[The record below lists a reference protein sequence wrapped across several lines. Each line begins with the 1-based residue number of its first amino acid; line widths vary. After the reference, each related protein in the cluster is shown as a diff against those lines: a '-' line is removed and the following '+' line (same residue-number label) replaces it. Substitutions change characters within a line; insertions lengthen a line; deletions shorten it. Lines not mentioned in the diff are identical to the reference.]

1 MFVNP
6 AMLDAAMRCADD
18 QNMIVSEA
26 KMTKLI
32 QAALDTFEGREAAVY
47 RAISDELRRARAK
60 HPTSRLTFTA
70 LVEEAG
76 EVAKALMDEDGFRV
90 REEAV
95 QLAAMAV
102 RLVLDGDDSLQT
114 FRKEVGLK
122 DFRWSVDD
130 V

>member
-1 MFVNP
+1 MLVTP
-6 AMLDAAMRCADD
+6 AMREAALRCADD
-18 QNMIVSEA
+18 QNMIISEA
-26 KMTKLI
+26 KMQKLI
-32 QAALDTFEGREAAVY
+32 EAALSAFDAREAAVY
-47 RAISDELRRARAK
+47 RAVSDELRRARAK
-60 HPTSRLTFTA
+60 HPSSRVTFTA

-102 RLVLDGDDSLQT
+102 RLVLDGDDSLQS

-122 DFRWSVDD
+122 DFRWSEDD

>member
-1 MFVNP
+1 MLVTP
-6 AMLDAAMRCADD
+6 AMREAALRGADD
-18 QNMIVSEA
+18 QNMIISEA
-26 KMTKLI
+26 KMQKLI
-32 QAALDTFEGREAAVY
+32 EAALSAFDAREAAVY
-47 RAISDELRRARAK
+47 RAVSDELRRARAK
-60 HPTSRLTFTA
+60 HPSSRVTFTA

-102 RLVLDGDDSLQT
+102 RLVLDGDDSLQS

-122 DFRWSVDD
+122 DFRWSEDD